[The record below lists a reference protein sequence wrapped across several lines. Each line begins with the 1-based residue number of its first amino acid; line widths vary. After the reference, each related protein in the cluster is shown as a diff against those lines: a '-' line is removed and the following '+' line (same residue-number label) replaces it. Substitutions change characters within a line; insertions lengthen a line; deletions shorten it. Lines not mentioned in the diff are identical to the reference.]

1 MKEEIKNFNNIKINL
16 YCIKCLIITKTKKN
30 KIKCKINGKSNI
42 FSCYIDCGSKNF
54 ETNDEED
61 CFYT

>member
-1 MKEEIKNFNNIKINL
+1 MFKNNKN
-16 YCIKCLIITKTKKN
+16 KKN

-42 FSCYIDCGSKNF
+42 FSCYIDCGSINF
-54 ETNDEED
+54 ETNDEKD